1 MSTHAGY
8 AKQIGHDVICR
19 WRDREVEMYLPRKRD
34 PFALP
39 DRRFRRARFL
49 VDHGMLPSPKWD
61 DHWVRQ
67 AKDFLGESSRC
78 GEEAQLAKLA
88 CRWPHLYEA
97 YLIYSA
103 DRFPSWEIEA
113 RFLAADPVAHIS
125 RNATSQW

>member
-78 GEEAQLAKLA
+78 GVAVNAPTRVQEQP
-88 CRWPHLYEA
+88 RRT
-97 YLIYSA
+97 A
-103 DRFPSWEIEA
+103 DDRRTGDFF
-113 RFLAADPVAHIS
+113 RVADQPDAFDFVS
-125 RNATSQW
+125 